1 MKPANFKKHYIF
13 FIGEELPQPEA
24 HLVQSTNAANAAANL
39 GYSTVLVYPDKQ
51 SRAINLANLASP
63 FLPKKTP
70 TELIKYYN
78 LNDKLKV
85 APLPMPWPIDH
96 FQSKFTDSN
105 TIATKY
111 YLPFHILP
119 TTKLVHSRNWN
130 FVKAAIKN
138 GIPAIYEHHH
148 HEDKLFEPEIVKS
161 PLFQIAVTVVDAI
174 RETMIKNG
182 IPPEKVIKLHNGFN
196 RLFMQRQPEKAAE
209 WRKKL
214 LKNERSHLV
223 VYAGALQ
230 QFKGIDVLID
240 VASEMLNVQFVCA
253 GGKSTEIEYYQQL
266 AKEKQVQNITFL
278 GYVLHHEL
286 ASLLQAAD
294 ILAHPHCSG
303 KAATFTSPLKLFDY
317 FASGTPI
324 VATKIPSLIE
334 FQDTKAFTGGFGVGK
349 ASRREAIA
357 AWCEPDN
364 PSKFAECLKRVLQTH
379 PKRVEGYPD
388 SVEFVK
394 QFSWENRAAKI
405 LSYVDA
411 SLLPPLIA

>member
-1 MKPANFKKHYIF
+1 MKNHTLKKHYVF
-13 FIGEELPQPEA
+13 FINEELPQPEA

-39 GYSTVLVYPDKQ
+39 GYSTVLVYPEKG
-51 SRAINLANLASP
+51 ANANNPVNLLRP
-63 FLPKKTP
+63 FQPIKTP
-70 TELIKYYN
+70 TELIEYYN
-78 LNDKLKV
+78 LHDKLKV

-96 FQSKFTDSN
+96 FSSKFTDSN
-105 TIATKY
+105 TIASKY

-148 HEDKLFEPEIVKS
+148 HEDKPFEPEIVKN
-161 PLFQIAVTVVDAI
+161 PLFQIAVTVVDTI
-174 RETMIKNG
+174 RESMIKNG
-182 IPPEKVIKLHNGFN
+182 MPPEKVIKLHNGFN
-196 RLFMQRQPEKAAE
+196 SLFMQRQPEKAAE

-214 LKNERSHLV
+214 LRDAPQHLV

-240 VASEMLNVQFVCA
+240 VAQEMPNVQFACA
-253 GGKSTEIEYYQQL
+253 GGKPAEVEYYQQL
-266 AKEKQVQNITFL
+266 VKEKQVHNIKFL
-278 GYVLHHEL
+278 GYVLHNEL

-324 VATKIPSLIE
+324 VATEIPSLVE
-334 FQDTKAFTGGFGVGK
+334 FQKTHSIT
-349 ASRREAIA
+349 

-364 PSKFAECLKRVLQTH
+364 PIKFAENLKRVLETH
-379 PKRVEGYPD
+379 PRKTNGYSD
-388 SVEFVK
+388 SINFAK

-405 LSYVDA
+405 LSYVDE
-411 SLLPPLIA
+411 SLLPQLIV

>member
-1 MKPANFKKHYIF
+1 MKNSALKKHYIF

-39 GYSTVLVYPDKQ
+39 GYSTVLVYPDKG
-51 SRAINLANLASP
+51 AKVINPVNLARP
-63 FLPKKTP
+63 FQPRKTP
-70 TELIKYYN
+70 TELVKYYN
-78 LNDKLKV
+78 LHDKLKV

-96 FQSKFTDSN
+96 FPSKFTDSN
-105 TIATKY
+105 TIASKY

-138 GIPAIYEHHH
+138 GAPAIYEHHH
-148 HEDKLFEPEIVKS
+148 HEDKPFEPEIVTN
-161 PLFQIAVTVVDAI
+161 PLLQIAVTVVDTI
-174 RETMIKNG
+174 RESMIKNG
-182 IPPEKVIKLHNGFN
+182 MPPEKVIKLHNGFN

-209 WRKKL
+209 WRQKL
-214 LKNERSHLV
+214 LQDESQKLV

-240 VASEMLNVQFVCA
+240 VANEMPNVQFACA
-253 GGKSTEIEYYQQL
+253 GGKPAEVEYYQQFVT
-266 AKEKQVQNITFL
+266 EKQIYNIKFL
-278 GYVLHHEL
+278 GYVLHNEL

-294 ILAHPHCSG
+294 VLAHPHCSG

-324 VATKIPSLIE
+324 VATEIPSLVE
-334 FQDTKAFTGGFGVGK
+334 FQDTHSIT
-349 ASRREAIA
+349 

-364 PSKFAECLKRVLQTH
+364 PSKFAECLKQVLETH
-379 PKRVEGYPD
+379 PRKVEGYPD
-388 SVEFVK
+388 SIEFVK

-405 LSYVDA
+405 LSYVDE
-411 SLLPPLIA
+411 SLLPSLIV

>member
-1 MKPANFKKHYIF
+1 MKNLDLKKHYIF

-39 GYSTVLVYPDKQ
+39 GYSTVLVYLQKGLK
-51 SRAINLANLASP
+51 AIKPANLARP
-63 FLPKKTP
+63 FQPRETP
-70 TELIKYYN
+70 TELVKYYN
-78 LNDKLKV
+78 LHDKLKV
-85 APLPMPWPIDH
+85 VPLPMPWPIDN
-96 FQSKFTDSN
+96 FRSKFTDSN
-105 TIATKY
+105 TIASKY

-138 GIPAIYEHHH
+138 GVPAIYEHHH
-148 HEDKLFEPEIVKS
+148 HEDKPFELEIVNN
-161 PLFQIAVTVVDAI
+161 PLLQIAVTVVDSI
-174 RETMIKNG
+174 RETMIANG
-182 IPPEKVIKLHNGFN
+182 MPEDKVIRLHNGFN

-209 WRKKL
+209 WRQKL
-214 LKNERSHLV
+214 LSNERSYLV

-240 VASEMLNVQFVCA
+240 VAIKMPNVQFVCA
-253 GGKSTEIEYYQQL
+253 GGKPPEVEHYQQL
-266 AKEKQVQNITFL
+266 TKEKQVQNITFL

-324 VATKIPSLIE
+324 VATEIPSLIE
-334 FQDTKAFTGGFGVGK
+334 FKDT
-349 ASRREAIA
+349 RAIA

-364 PSKFAECLKRVLQTH
+364 SHKFAECLKQVLETH
-379 PKRVEGYPD
+379 PRKIEGYSD
-388 SVEFVK
+388 SIEFVK

-405 LSYVDA
+405 LSYVEE
-411 SLLPPLIA
+411 SLRPLLIT

>member
-1 MKPANFKKHYIF
+1 MKNPALKKHYIF
-13 FIGEELPQPEA
+13 FIGEDLPQPEA

-39 GYSTVLVYPDKQ
+39 GYSTVLVYPDKKVKV
-51 SRAINLANLASP
+51 INIANLARP
-63 FLPKKTP
+63 FQPRQTP
-70 TELIKYYN
+70 IELIKYYN
-78 LNDKLKV
+78 LHDKLKV

-96 FQSKFTDSN
+96 FRSKFADSN
-105 TIATKY
+105 TIASKY

-138 GIPAIYEHHH
+138 GVPAIYEHHH
-148 HEDKLFEPEIVKS
+148 HEDKPFEPEIVKS
-161 PLFQIAVTVVDAI
+161 PLLQIAVTVVDTI
-174 RETMIKNG
+174 RESMIKNG
-182 IPPEKVIKLHNGFN
+182 MPPEKVIKLHNGFN
-196 RLFMQRQPEKAAE
+196 GLFMQRQPEKAAE

-214 LKNERSHLV
+214 LRDENQNLV

-240 VASEMLNVQFVCA
+240 VANEMPNVQFACA
-253 GGKSTEIEYYQQL
+253 GGKPAEVEYYQQL
-266 AKEKQVQNITFL
+266 VKEKQVDNIKFL
-278 GYVLHHEL
+278 GYVLHNEL

-294 ILAHPHCSG
+294 VLAHPHCSG

-324 VATKIPSLIE
+324 VATEIPSLVE
-334 FQDTKAFTGGFGVGK
+334 FQDTQSIT
-349 ASRREAIA
+349 

-364 PSKFAECLKRVLQTH
+364 PSKFAECLKQVLETR
-379 PKRVEGYPD
+379 PRKVEGYPD
-388 SVEFVK
+388 SIEFVK

-405 LSYVDA
+405 LSYVDE
-411 SLLPPLIA
+411 SLLPSLIV

>member
-1 MKPANFKKHYIF
+1 MKNPALKKHYIF
-13 FIGEELPQPEA
+13 FIGEDLPQPEA

-39 GYSTVLVYPDKQ
+39 GYSTVLVYPDKK
-51 SRAINLANLASP
+51 AKVINIANLARP
-63 FLPKKTP
+63 FKPRQTP
-70 TELIKYYN
+70 IELIKYYN
-78 LNDKLKV
+78 LHDKLKV

-96 FQSKFTDSN
+96 FRSKFADSN
-105 TIATKY
+105 TIASKY

-138 GIPAIYEHHH
+138 GVPAIYEHHH
-148 HEDKLFEPEIVKS
+148 HEDKPFEPEIVKS
-161 PLFQIAVTVVDAI
+161 PLLQIAVTVVDTI
-174 RETMIKNG
+174 RESMIKNG
-182 IPPEKVIKLHNGFN
+182 MPPEKVIKLHNGFN

-214 LKNERSHLV
+214 LRDENQNLV

-240 VASEMLNVQFVCA
+240 VANEMPNVQFACA
-253 GGKSTEIEYYQQL
+253 GGKPAEVEYYQQL
-266 AKEKQVQNITFL
+266 VKEKQVDNIKFL
-278 GYVLHHEL
+278 GYVLHNEL

-294 ILAHPHCSG
+294 VLAHPHCSG

-324 VATKIPSLIE
+324 VATEIPSLVE
-334 FQDTKAFTGGFGVGK
+334 FQDTQSIT
-349 ASRREAIA
+349 

-364 PSKFAECLKRVLQTH
+364 PSKFAECLKQVLETH
-379 PKRVEGYPD
+379 PRKVEGYPD
-388 SVEFVK
+388 SIEFVK

-405 LSYVDA
+405 LSYVDE
-411 SLLPPLIA
+411 SLLPSLIV